1 MKAGEA
7 TNTKSIVSNNFS
19 IISFFFIIILVTVL
33 ILLSFYWSQHK
44 TIKFYYIKNLVHYK
58 KSLIDSI
65 VTQNISLNLDF
76 NKLKFSLEQLPF
88 VASCKIYKSEN
99 EMLIIDIKE
108 DEPLVLL
115 KDNDGKQCLI
125 TSDFNLV
132 SSSSLKSNNFP
143 ILFVPSFENSKIL
156 SSYHG
161 LLCLIKSIKVSN
173 PDLYSNLLRIE
184 QVGKTIFLHYK
195 NSKIILNSEN
205 CFDKISLMN
214 DLVRNGDFQKFFSK
228 EIDLRFENLVVVK

>member
-19 IISFFFIIILVTVL
+19 IISFFFIIILVSSL

-44 TIKFYYIKNLVHYK
+44 TIKFYNIKNLVYYK
-58 KSLIDSI
+58 KSLIDSV
-65 VTQNISLNLDF
+65 VTQNITPNLDF
-76 NKLKFSLEQLPF
+76 NKLKSSLEQLPF

-108 DEPLVLL
+108 KEPLVLL
-115 KDNDGKQCLI
+115 RDNDGKQCLI

-143 ILFVPSFENSKIL
+143 ILLIPRFENSKIL
-156 SSYHG
+156 SSYYG
-161 LLCLIKSIKVSN
+161 LLCFVKTIKVSN
-173 PDLYSNLLRIE
+173 PDVYFNLSKIE
-184 QVGKTIFLHYK
+184 QVEKTICLYFK
-195 NSKIILNSEN
+195 NSKILLNSEN
-205 CFDKISLMN
+205 CFDKISLVN
-214 DLVRNGDFQKFFSK
+214 DLFRIGDIQKIFSK
-228 EIDLRFENLVVVK
+228 EIDLRFENLIVVR